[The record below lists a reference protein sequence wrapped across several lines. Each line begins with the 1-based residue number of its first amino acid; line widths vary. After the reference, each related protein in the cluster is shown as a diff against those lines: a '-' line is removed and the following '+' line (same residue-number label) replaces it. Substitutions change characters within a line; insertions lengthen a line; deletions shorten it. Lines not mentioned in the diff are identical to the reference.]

1 MTEDDDEMIEE
12 PFGSLAECTDYYID
26 ILSALKESHDKEI
39 LTKKEFKAKCGYS
52 EKYKLDRC
60 GYIERYKRD
69 NNIKSFKNTIDI
81 ILANGKLEED
91 KYVGYI
97 QFNDGKRRELYYH

>member
-1 MTEDDDEMIEE
+1 MVIYV
-12 PFGSLAECTDYYID
+12 SYLN
-26 ILSALKESHDKEI
+26 
-39 LTKKEFKAKCGYS
+39 
-52 EKYKLDRC
+52 
-60 GYIERYKRD
+60 RY
-69 NNIKSFKNTIDI
+69 TIDI